1 MYKARLQDIMC
12 KRIDIYEIPQCIV
25 VPQKVES
32 IYVFRNIYEYIY
44 SCNNHQLK
52 RGYEFEKARSC
63 VQEDLRGERKGEM
76 LPLYY
81 NLKIK
86 QSKT

>member
-12 KRIDIYEIPQCIV
+12 KQIDIYEIPQGIV
-25 VPQKVES
+25 VPQKVDS
-32 IYVFRNIYEYIY
+32 IYVFRNIYECIY

-52 RGYEFEKARSC
+52 RDYEFEKTRSC
-63 VQEDLRGERKGEM
+63 VWEDLGRERKGEM
-76 LPLYY
+76 LLLFY
-81 NLKIK
+81 NLKNK